1 MVLPQ
6 QTTAL
11 ATADWSPSFF
21 TTHFAKHITSCTC
34 SFVLIFLFNLWLML
48 ACSWHAVMVTYFT
61 MSASPPSKNTGHA
74 GVHFNHYLS
83 GFIFRSRWFLQ
94 GYSII
99 SSPRSLYS
107 LSIQPLQNNQSRIV
121 LRVWDVQG
129 EHEWRQQSPLWSS
142 CTAHLQ
148 IRQSIGPSHILWPFC
163 QVVSS
168 AWCWMFLLTFPAVS
182 LSVAAGESC

>member
-11 ATADWSPSFF
+11 ATTDCSSSFF

-61 MSASPPSKNTGHA
+61 MSASPPSKNTGHT

-107 LSIQPLQNNQSRIV
+107 SSIQPLQNNQSRWRDWELYWESEMYKVNMNGDSRVPCGAPV
-121 LRVWDVQG
+121 LHISKSDRA
-129 EHEWRQQSPLWSS
+129 L
-142 CTAHLQ
+142 AHLTYC
-148 IRQSIGPSHILWPFC
+148 G
-163 QVVSS
+163 
-168 AWCWMFLLTFPAVS
+168 
-182 LSVAAGESC
+182 LSVR